1 MQTVTIYPS
10 SISGTLQAPPSKSC
24 MQRVCAAALLKGG
37 ETIIN
42 NYGISNDDKAAI
54 EIIKQLGASVIFED
68 NRMII
73 NSKIKRQKTLAKN
86 QTLNSTFKTLNCGES
101 GLSLRMFAPIAA
113 LFNEEIMLTGSGS
126 LLNRPISFFTEI
138 LPQLNVNI
146 ETNNGKLPIKIKGVL
161 QPKNIEID
169 GSISSQFTTGLLL
182 AYSASIPLLSKNT
195 IIVNNLKSKPYIDLT
210 LQVMQDFGLNA
221 PINNNYREFIFQSI
235 EQSNNQTINYT
246 IEGDWSNAAFLLV
259 AGSIAGDV
267 TIKGLN
273 INSTQADKAI
283 LQLLESSGNTIQ
295 SSSLS
300 NVGNWSLGYF
310 YFDATDCPDLFPPLV
325 VLAAYCNGTSTIK
338 GISRLIHKESNRA
351 IALQQEFGKM
361 GVDIVLQD
369 DNMIINGTGIV
380 KGAIVNS
387 HNDHRIAMA
396 CAVAALKATGK
407 TTIVHAAA
415 INKSYPNFFEDLR
428 KLGGNIFIES

>member
-1 MQTVTIYPS
+1 
-10 SISGTLQAPPSKSC
+10 
-24 MQRVCAAALLKGG
+24 
-37 ETIIN
+37 
-42 NYGISNDDKAAI
+42 
-54 EIIKQLGASVIFED
+54 
-68 NRMII
+68 
-73 NSKIKRQKTLAKN
+73 
-86 QTLNSTFKTLNCGES
+86 
-101 GLSLRMFAPIAA
+101 
-113 LFNEEIMLTGSGS
+113 
-126 LLNRPISFFTEI
+126 
-138 LPQLNVNI
+138 
-146 ETNNGKLPIKIKGVL
+146 
-161 QPKNIEID
+161 
-169 GSISSQFTTGLLL
+169 
-182 AYSASIPLLSKNT
+182 
-195 IIVNNLKSKPYIDLT
+195 
-210 LQVMQDFGLNA
+210 MQDFGLNA